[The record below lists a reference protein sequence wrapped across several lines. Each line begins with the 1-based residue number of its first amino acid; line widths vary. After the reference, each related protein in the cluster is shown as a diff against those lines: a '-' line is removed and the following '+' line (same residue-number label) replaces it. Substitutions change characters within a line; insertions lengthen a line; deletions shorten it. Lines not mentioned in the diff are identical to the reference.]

1 MEDFSKL
8 IRNISDVGLKYH
20 KNTII
25 SNSINNRDYY
35 ERSISDLPDVKNN
48 EKAVVISAGPSLH
61 RRKTIDLLE
70 KSNFDGVVVTIDGA
84 YVKCL
89 KSGIIPDYVLTL
101 DPHPKRVVRW
111 FGDPFFEKNQA
122 DDDYFARQDLDVDFR
137 KNSIEQN
144 LNNIE
149 LVNRYAS
156 KSKLIIAS
164 TAPSSVVERV
174 MEAGFEMFWWMP
186 LVDDPNDSD
195 SLTREMY
202 EETNLPA
209 LNTGG
214 NVGTAAWIFAKFW
227 LEIQKVAV
235 IGMDLGYYK
244 DLPYKMTQGYHE
256 LLKHL
261 GKEKLTG
268 EYFPVMTNPMTNE
281 EFYIDPTYYWYRQNI
296 LELIK
301 NSSTTLYNC
310 TEGGTL
316 YGEGVVNLYLD
327 EFLRR

>member
-1 MEDFSKL
+1 MENFSKL
-8 IRNISDVGLKYH
+8 IRNISDIGLKYH
-20 KNTII
+20 KNNII
-25 SNSINNRDYY
+25 SNSIKNRDYY

-111 FGDPFFEKNQA
+111 FGDPFFEKNQVN
-122 DDDYFARQDLDVDFR
+122 DDYFARQDLDVDFR

-195 SLTREMY
+195 SLTREIY
-202 EETNLPA
+202 EATNLPA

-244 DLPYKMTQGYHE
+244 DLPYKMTQGYYE

-261 GKEKLTG
+261 GKEKLTE
-268 EYFPVMTNPMTNE
+268 EYFPVMKNPMTKE

-327 EFLRR
+327 EFLK